1 MDPHQSLLNKIR
13 EKQASDV
20 PKPTESKEALLQ
32 RIQEKKAQD
41 PIAVIDRLATENLK
55 QESMG
60 DIGKTALMSLGL
72 GTAARGGYGLLNLLR
87 RNISPLRVRSKVKPL
102 PLPYPEE
109 EEEEKI
115 AAEGVMAP
123 PGGESWF
130 DSPVTK
136 KEGLWWRKPGMLLG
150 GLAGA
155 YGGWKLVD
163 HIMDQRRQSEVED
176 EVSGAKQNFRGA
188 MMSNFASPI
197 KQASDNSDN
206 LGSDLDRV
214 FDAFEKQ
221 ATIGDTIGSTVGNY
235 GMYAVPA
242 SLLAGYSAYNMA
254 RKRRR
259 SNVLKKALQRRE
271 RRRQQQSPA
280 PIFATPVPVKIEKEE
295 EEQALA

>member
-13 EKQASDV
+13 EKKASISPQPV
-20 PKPTESKEALLQ
+20 EPKAALLQ
-32 RIQEKKAQD
+32 KIQEKKAQD
-41 PIAVIDRLATENLK
+41 PIEVIDRLATENLK
-55 QESMG
+55 QETMG
-60 DIGKTALMSLGL
+60 DIGKTALMTLGL
-72 GTAARGGYGLLNLLR
+72 GSAARGGYGLLNLLR
-87 RNISPLRVRSKVKPL
+87 RNISPPRVRPKVKPL

-109 EEEEKI
+109 GEEEEKV
-115 AAEGVMAP
+115 AEEGGVATP

-163 HIMDQRRQSEVED
+163 HIMDQRRQAEVED
-176 EVSGAKQNFRGA
+176 EVSGAKSRFRDA
-188 MMSNFASPI
+188 MLSNYSSPI
-197 KQASDNSDN
+197 KQAADDEPNA
-206 LGSDLDRV
+206 LDRL
-214 FDAFEKQ
+214 FDQFEKQ
-221 ATIGDTIGSTVGNY
+221 ATMGDTIGSTLGNY

-259 SNVLKKALQRRE
+259 ANVLKKALQRRE

-280 PIFATPVPVKIEKEE
+280 PIFATPVPVQLEKEE
-295 EEQALA
+295 EEQDLA